1 MMLKNAAIVVT
12 AVSALWVAG
21 CNRSPDSSPQRS
33 SGAADTTRGAAQ
45 ATDDAGI
52 TAKVKTALI
61 AQSELN
67 SKSIDVDTQN
77 GVVTLSGTVPEKVQV
92 ERAAQV
98 AQTVGGVK
106 RVDNRLT
113 VGS

>member
-1 MMLKNAAIVVT
+1 MMLRKAAIAVT
-12 AVSALWVAG
+12 AVSALLVAG
-21 CNRSPDSSPQRS
+21 CNRTSDSSPPRT
-33 SGAADTTRGAAQ
+33 SGAADTTRAAAQ
-45 ATDDAGI
+45 ATDDAGV

-61 AQSELN
+61 AASELN
-67 SKSIDVDTQN
+67 SKSINVDTQN

-106 RVDNRLT
+106 RVDNRLA
-113 VGS
+113 VGG